1 MNESSASIFI
11 SLSTSIPYFIV
22 SIMEFIPISIYILSP
37 SILYRIRRTHI
48 IFQIYTKLLVIWSC
62 FRKWRLY
69 RKSDPPDPEKIVG
82 AGDEVRPGV
91 SIIKPL
97 VGTDTHLFQNLETFF
112 KLDYHKVSGKR
123 MLKVMTG
130 SSLVMIQSEY
140 SIEVKGETGNFWI
153 LFHTVFG
160 VRTPWFKILH
170 QENNS
175 KTPSIQVTFRN

>member
-1 MNESSASIFI
+1 MVRGLQLVGGVGMLASTMMRLDRQF
-11 SLSTSIPYFIV
+11 SIN
-22 SIMEFIPISIYILSP
+22 ILSP